1 MGLLTRHRS
10 SFPTSID
17 RMRDEFDRALQN
29 FWGGNGDFESM
40 LPASEWQPS
49 VDISE
54 DDQAL
59 KVKVDLPGIKP
70 EDVEISVSDDRLTIK
85 GERKEETE
93 DDNKET
99 KVHRIERRYGSFYR
113 SIALPPGTKADDVV
127 AEADN
132 GVITIHLPKGEV
144 TKAKRVA
151 VKAK

>member
-10 SFPTSID
+10 GFPTSID

-113 SIALPPGTKADDVV
+113 SIALPPGTKADEVV

>member
-54 DDQAL
+54 TDQAL
-59 KVKVDLPGIKP
+59 QVKVDLPGIKP
-70 EDVEISVSDDRLTIK
+70 EDVEISVSEDRLTIK
-85 GERKEETE
+85 GERKEEAET
-93 DDNKET
+93 DDKET

-113 SIALPPGTKADDVV
+113 SIALPPGTKAEDVV

-144 TKAKRVA
+144 SKAKRVA

>member
-29 FWGGNGDFESM
+29 FWGGNGDFENL

-54 DDQAL
+54 DDSAL

-93 DDNKET
+93 DDNKGT